1 MSHHENTLRSG
12 PTMTTTGTKTDS
24 EDKMMSPRRVL
35 VASSTLSNL
44 GDGVQLAAMPLLALL
59 AENSAL
65 STGVVVFARIV
76 PAFILAAPIGVLVD
90 HFNRFLVAVAANVI
104 RIAALILF
112 STLWLVDV
120 DVALWHLVTL
130 SVVLGGVEP
139 LFETAAG
146 AAIPQI
152 VEDGRLH
159 KYNSMIS
166 FVQTFANGVIG
177 PVIGAAL
184 FAISPHLP
192 LLTNTGFLLAGSA
205 LLIPCIAKT
214 PSPVASVSD
223 TNEDSGKWRTRML
236 VGLGIIGRN
245 PILAALV
252 LLTAGW
258 NLIGWMPEGP
268 LAYYVTEEVGASATA
283 YSWILATTSIGSLV
297 GASLAPLTRTSKARM
312 LVLVTGT
319 PIYGAAFVLVHFS
332 PNIWVT
338 AFIFTVQGL
347 PLMLW
352 SITATTLRQRIVDN
366 RYLGRVNV
374 VFHSASIVLGPLG
387 MALGSTLAEITSARL
402 TFLVAGSALCLLAV
416 ALTGW
421 ALRPGAKAART
432 REQIRV
438 DLTDR

>member
-1 MSHHENTLRSG
+1 
-12 PTMTTTGTKTDS
+12 
-24 EDKMMSPRRVL
+24 
-35 VASSTLSNL
+35 
-44 GDGVQLAAMPLLALL
+44 
-59 AENSAL
+59 
-65 STGVVVFARIV
+65 
-76 PAFILAAPIGVLVD
+76 
-90 HFNRFLVAVAANVI
+90 
-104 RIAALILF
+104 
-112 STLWLVDV
+112 
-120 DVALWHLVTL
+120 
-130 SVVLGGVEP
+130 
-139 LFETAAG
+139 
-146 AAIPQI
+146 
-152 VEDGRLH
+152 
-159 KYNSMIS
+159 
-166 FVQTFANGVIG
+166 
-177 PVIGAAL
+177 
-184 FAISPHLP
+184 
-192 LLTNTGFLLAGSA
+192 
-205 LLIPCIAKT
+205 
-214 PSPVASVSD
+214 
-223 TNEDSGKWRTRML
+223 ML

-402 TFLVAGSALCLLAV
+402 TFLVAGSALCLLAM